1 MSTQIPSPLD
11 AKVYR
16 ELSAVLGAD
25 KVDRLLQRLEEGL
38 ARSFVQFET
47 AALDRAE
54 LGREAHSLVSQAG
67 MLGFLEL
74 ADLCRDLET
83 ACSRGDDPAP
93 LLARTRQ
100 ARDRAL
106 QEIARLRSARE
117 PSGT

>member
-1 MSTQIPSPLD
+1 
-11 AKVYR
+11 
-16 ELSAVLGAD
+16 
-25 KVDRLLQRLEEGL
+25 
-38 ARSFVQFET
+38 
-47 AALDRAE
+47 
-54 LGREAHSLVSQAG
+54 